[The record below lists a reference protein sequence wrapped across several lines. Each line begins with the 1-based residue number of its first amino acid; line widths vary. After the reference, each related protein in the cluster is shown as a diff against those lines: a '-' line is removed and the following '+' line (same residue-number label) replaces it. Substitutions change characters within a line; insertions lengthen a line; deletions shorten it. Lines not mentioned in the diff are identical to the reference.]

1 MVLMVVEEMHRDY
14 YFYLVLFLWFW
25 EGKKQNY
32 ALSLDFTHL
41 YKKEKLKINK
51 MLKKF
56 SLKKEITTTIKVY
69 TQQNKI
75 KKFKIDVYN
84 LLVLEV

>member
-1 MVLMVVEEMHRDY
+1 
-14 YFYLVLFLWFW
+14 
-25 EGKKQNY
+25 
-32 ALSLDFTHL
+32 
-41 YKKEKLKINK
+41 

>member
-1 MVLMVVEEMHRDY
+1 
-14 YFYLVLFLWFW
+14 
-25 EGKKQNY
+25 
-32 ALSLDFTHL
+32 
-41 YKKEKLKINK
+41 

-84 LLVLEV
+84 LLVLEVQSFVMFTIKNTFQYFFHNAYN